1 MPRSSVPF
9 DSSVGHQPSTDT
21 LLDWLI
27 RHYELVVIIVA
38 SAIYLACIISPPSL
52 MDDVDSVQAAI
63 SRTMLRSGDWVTPH
77 LDGIRYFEK
86 PPLKYWMM
94 AIAFKLLGQS
104 DVAARLPMALCAVL
118 LCWLTARM
126 AAWAF
131 DRKTGLLAGLV
142 ISTSLGLFLFTRVL
156 ISDVA
161 LTLTIA
167 LSIWSFL
174 RALDDAEARPRAWGL
189 LYGASVGTG
198 ILFKGLIAA
207 VFPLAAG
214 FLYLLFT
221 AKLLE
226 RETWRRLC
234 PLPSMAIALAIAAP
248 WHILATIRNPPFWYV
263 SFHSGPGEYHGFF
276 WFYFF
281 NEHILRFLNRRY
293 PRDYNT
299 VPRALFWLLHLAW
312 FFPWSVYFPS
322 CLKLRYR
329 GADRAARMRL
339 MALCWIG
346 FVMVFFSFSSTQ
358 EYYSMPCYPAI
369 AILLAC
375 GMTSQ
380 GAWTKKW
387 LRIGEFTLVAVTA
400 CAAGAIAFIL
410 TRVWG
415 LPTPGDIS
423 QALVQHPQEYTLSLG
438 HMGDLTLSSFAY
450 LRTPLIVAGIAV
462 MIGLFG
468 TLLLKPARRFI
479 ALAMM
484 MVLFFHAARLAMVAF
499 DPYLSSRPLADALLH
514 SPRGNVIVDDQY
526 YTFASVFFYADTK
539 ALLLNGRIN
548 NLEYGSNASGTKTV
562 FITDADLPGLW
573 DQPQRWYLLAEE
585 RRLQPIE
592 QRVGSDRVFI
602 VKESG
607 GKYLLTNHPI
617 AEWAHGIP
625 LPATAP
631 VNHLLP

>member
-1 MPRSSVPF
+1 MPSSPPSTHIPRVSVPGSHAF
-9 DSSVGHQPSTDT
+9 RCR
-21 LLDWLI
+21 LLGWLT
-27 RHYELVVIIVA
+27 RHYQLVVLLVA
-38 SAIYLACIISPPSL
+38 SLIYLACIISPPSL

-63 SRTMLRSGDWVTPH
+63 SRNMLRTGDWVTPH
-77 LDGIRYFEK
+77 LDGIKYFEK
-86 PPLKYWMM
+86 PPLKYWMI
-94 AIAFKLLGQS
+94 AIAFKIFWQS
-104 DVAARLPMALCAVL
+104 DVVARLPMAICAVL

-131 DRKTGLLAGLV
+131 DRKTGLLAGVVL
-142 ISTSLGLFLFTRVL
+142 STSLGLFLFTRVL

-174 RALDDAEARPRAWGL
+174 RALDEREARPRTWGVV
-189 LYGASVGTG
+189 YGASVGTG

-207 VFPLAAG
+207 VFPLAAS
-214 FLYLLFT
+214 FLYLVFIGKLFD
-221 AKLLE
+221 

-234 PLPSMAIALAIAAP
+234 PLPSLLVALAIAAP

-322 CLKLRYR
+322 WWKLRYR
-329 GADRAARMRL
+329 GADRASRTRL

-369 AILLAC
+369 AMLLAC
-375 GMTSQ
+375 GMASRDI
-380 GAWTKKW
+380 WTKKW
-387 LRIGEFTLVAVTA
+387 LRFGDFTLVAVAT
-400 CAAGAIAFIL
+400 CAAGVIAFIL
-410 TRVWG
+410 SRVWG

-450 LRTPLIVAGIAV
+450 LRGPLIVAGIAV
-462 MIGLFG
+462 VVGLLG
-468 TLLLKPARRFI
+468 TLALKPARRFI
-479 ALAMM
+479 AIAAM
-484 MVLFFHAARLAMVAF
+484 MVLFFHAARLAMVTF
-499 DPYLSSRPLADALLH
+499 DPYLSCRPLANALLH
-514 SPRGNVIVDDQY
+514 SPEGKLIVDDQY
-526 YTFASVFFYADTK
+526 YTFASVFFYANTK

-548 NLEYGSNASGTKTV
+548 NLEYGSNAPGAKDV
-562 FITDADLPGLW
+562 FITDAELPALW
-573 DQPQRWYLLAEE
+573 DQPQRWYLVAEE
-585 RRLQPIE
+585 RRLKPIE
-592 QRVGSDRVFI
+592 KRVGDEHVFV

-617 AEWAHGIP
+617 AEFAR
-625 LPATAP
+625 LAR
-631 VNHLLP
+631 